1 MSLRKRLPFSYAAP
15 PPSPI
20 PTGKGSRSAV
30 NSMFGEYIDQSI
42 SIPHLTLPQ
51 TTHHRWV
58 PDEINYQ
65 SILRRE
71 NDAMSRLLSSAAE
84 FGVVRIIGHGIS
96 GEDIR
101 TLLIKNELLF
111 RLSDKYANYDKFLW
125 DWSDNVMV
133 QKAKV
138 ALGDANFLIFREK
151 LEEVL
156 KKLKGIAKE
165 VDEIIRLSDN
175 EECRK
180 KIESEEVKMYIYRC
194 TKNQSSNVDQ
204 TWLPPHNATL
214 EDSLKYALHLFLP
227 LEPIEFSMHSKRGRL
242 PFKTTPDTII
252 VTIGDQL
259 EEWSDGKF
267 RSADGEVALKPNLHI
282 DQTLLSLELKWSF
295 TNLNKTEKIITLSDQ
310 RWKDS
315 SSENSSIEVNLLK
328 SKLKLATLKM
338 ENLRE
343 SLNAEKIERDNLK
356 KKMENLESLN
366 YFEVNKSRNL
376 EAKVSKLK
384 MLCILSFTVF
394 VVFVV
399 AIFK

>member
-1 MSLRKRLPFSYAAP
+1 M
-15 PPSPI
+15 
-20 PTGKGSRSAV
+20 
-30 NSMFGEYIDQSI
+30 
-42 SIPHLTLPQ
+42 
-51 TTHHRWV
+51 

-65 SILRRE
+65 SILQRE
-71 NDAMSRLLSSAAE
+71 NDAMIRLLSSAAE

-96 GEDIR
+96 SEDIR
-101 TLLIKNELLF
+101 TLLIENELLF
-111 RLSDKYANYDKFLW
+111 RLSEKYANYDKFLW
-125 DWSDNVMV
+125 DWSDDAMV
-133 QKAKV
+133 QKAKF

-175 EECRK
+175 EQCWK
-180 KIESEEVKMYIYRC
+180 KIDSEEAKMYIYRC
-194 TKNQSSNVDQ
+194 TRNQSSNVDQ

-242 PFKTTPDTII
+242 PFNTTPDTII

-295 TNLNKTEKIITLSDQ
+295 TNLNKNEKIITLSDQ
-310 RWKDS
+310 FPS
-315 SSENSSIEVNLLK
+315 YS
-328 SKLKLATLKM
+328 
-338 ENLRE
+338 
-343 SLNAEKIERDNLK
+343 
-356 KKMENLESLN
+356 
-366 YFEVNKSRNL
+366 YFSQED
-376 EAKVSKLK
+376 
-384 MLCILSFTVF
+384 I
-394 VVFVV
+394 
-399 AIFK
+399 